1 MSKILALA
9 PKRPARMSQKVRAAV
24 EAIVMHGMNHT
35 QAAEFAGMS
44 RNGLQKALKRPEV
57 KDLIE
62 DRRARLVAEFDSNR
76 AFYRARALEEGYKL
90 MLEAKSESVKARLIE
105 FLASDA
111 KVSPVAVHIDAR
123 SVQPVGYQYRR
134 PGTPQALHDL
144 GEDANC

>member
-1 MSKILALA
+1 
-9 PKRPARMSQKVRAAV
+9 
-24 EAIVMHGMNHT
+24 MHGMNHT
-35 QAAEFAGMS
+35 QAAEFSGMS
-44 RNGLQKALKRPEV
+44 RNGLQKALKRPEI

-62 DRRARLVAEFDSNR
+62 ARRASLIAEFDSNR

-90 MLEAKSESVKARLIE
+90 MLEAKSESVRARLIE

-134 PGTPQALHDL
+134 PGEVSCSLKIGQ
-144 GEDANC
+144 